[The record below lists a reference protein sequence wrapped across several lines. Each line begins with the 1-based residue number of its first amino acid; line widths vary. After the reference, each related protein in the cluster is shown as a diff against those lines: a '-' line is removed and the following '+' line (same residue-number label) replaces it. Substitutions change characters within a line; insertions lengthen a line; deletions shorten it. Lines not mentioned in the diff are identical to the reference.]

1 MKVTVNWNERMTFEA
16 STESGHNVK
25 MDAGQPAGDNCAPRP
40 TELLLCGVGA
50 CSSMDIVETMK
61 ERGQNLESLKVEVR
75 GERPSEY
82 PMPFT
87 DLYLHYVVEGDIDPA
102 ILKACLQESMNL
114 YCAAALSLKAM
125 KHVTYE
131 LNGIVYKLYE

>member
-1 MKVTVNWNERMTFEA
+1 MKVSVNWNERMTFEA
-16 STESGHNVK
+16 NTESGHSVT
-25 MDAGQPAGDNCAPRP
+25 MDAAQPAGDNCGPRP

-61 ERGQNLESLKVEVR
+61 ERGQNLKSLKVEVR

-87 DLYLHYVVEGDIDPA
+87 DLYLHYIVEGDIECALCRAVAVDQA
-102 ILKACLQESMNL
+102 IHLLVNTGNIQRI
-114 YCAAALSLKAM
+114 AADQGFGKFRAS
-125 KHVTYE
+125 
-131 LNGIVYKLYE
+131 